1 MKGKF
6 PLVVLTAYAAFVI
19 FSLLYGYQPGKEI
32 GTNFLSF
39 VLSML
44 KILPGAFI
52 LIGLFEVWI
61 SREKV
66 QKHLGE
72 DSSILSYV
80 WVMLLAGTT
89 VGGLY
94 VAFPVAWALYEK
106 GAKIHVVLAYVGFA
120 AVCRIPM
127 IIFEASFMGIKFT
140 VVRLL
145 VSIPLVLI
153 SSMLLGKYLTAK
165 KWKMVS
171 PDKL

>member
-6 PLVVLTAYAAFVI
+6 PLVLMAVYAFFII
-19 FSLLYGYQPGKEI
+19 FSLLFGYQPGKEI

-39 VLSML
+39 VISML

-72 DSSILSYV
+72 ESSFLSFF

-94 VAFPVAWALYEK
+94 VAFPVAWTLYKK
-106 GAKIHVVLAYVGFA
+106 GATIQVVLAYVGFA

-127 IIFEASFMGIKFT
+127 IVFEASFMGIKFT
-140 VVRLL
+140 LIRLL
-145 VSIPLVLI
+145 ISIPLVLV
-153 SSMLLGKYLTAK
+153 SSLLFGRYLTAK
-165 KWKMVS
+165 KWEMVS
-171 PDKL
+171 PDPS